1 MNNFNNGPSAEEMAM
16 LDQGYTQAVEKEVV
30 PENMVPANNQ
40 LREETPTPEESDNNP
55 VEVQSSEPDIYKVND
70 VDYSLDDITE
80 ALEARSNKDKW
91 QKTFTERDQQFAEHR
106 KSLTNQL
113 EKWKTVQQDE
123 SLMNGLKELLPE
135 DHPLFNDDVSQTL
148 NSIEKTQNTDTPQI
162 EEITESPSDLEALR
176 NEVES
181 LKAERELDQEIAEL
195 QTKYPSLDDDALSE
209 VMTVATE
216 KGIMNLE
223 DAFKIARFDTAEN
236 SAITKAVNAFEEA
249 QKMKTIPEA
258 DGQQSGEKEVP
269 TPKLNDQSDLRDYVL
284 NEYSE
289 SLYK

>member
-1 MNNFNNGPSAEEMAM
+1 MNGFDNGPTADEMAM
-16 LDQGYTQAVEKEVV
+16 LDQGYTRAVEKEVV
-30 PENMVPANNQ
+30 PENLAPARDQ

-55 VEVQSSEPDIYKVND
+55 VKVQSSEPDVYKVND
-70 VDYSLDDITE
+70 VDYSLDDIAE

-106 KSLTNQL
+106 KNLNNEL
-113 EKWKTVQQDE
+113 EKWQTVQQDE
-123 SLMNGLKELLPE
+123 TLMNGLKELLPE
-135 DHPLFNDDVSQTL
+135 DHPLFKDDLSKTL
-148 NSIEKTQNTDTPQI
+148 NSFETQNTDITQPK
-162 EEITESPSDLEALR
+162 EITESPNSDLEALR
-176 NEVES
+176 DEIEIM
-181 LKAERELDQEIAEL
+181 KAEKELDSEIQSL
-195 QTKYPSLDDDALSE
+195 VSKYPTLDDDALNE
-209 VMTVATE
+209 VMTIATE
-216 KGIMNLE
+216 KGIENLE

-236 SAITKAVNAFEEA
+236 SAITKALNAFEEA

-258 DGQQSGEKEVP
+258 DGQQSGEREVP

>member
-1 MNNFNNGPSAEEMAM
+1 MNGFDNGPTADEMAM

-30 PENMVPANNQ
+30 PENLAPARDQ

-55 VEVQSSEPDIYKVND
+55 VKVQSSEPDVYKVND
-70 VDYSLDDITE
+70 VDYSLDDIAE

-106 KSLTNQL
+106 KNLNNEL
-113 EKWKTVQQDE
+113 EKWQTVQQDE
-123 SLMNGLKELLPE
+123 TLMNGLKELLPE
-135 DHPLFNDDVSQTL
+135 DHPLFKDDLSKTL
-148 NSIEKTQNTDTPQI
+148 NSFETQNTDITQP
-162 EEITESPSDLEALR
+162 EEITESPNSDLEALR
-176 NEVES
+176 NEIEIM
-181 LKAERELDQEIAEL
+181 KAEKELDSEIQSL
-195 QTKYPSLDDDALSE
+195 VSKYPTLDDDALNE
-209 VMTVATE
+209 VMTIATE
-216 KGIMNLE
+216 KGIENLE

-236 SAITKAVNAFEEA
+236 SAITKALNAFEEA

-258 DGQQSGEKEVP
+258 DGQQSGEREVP